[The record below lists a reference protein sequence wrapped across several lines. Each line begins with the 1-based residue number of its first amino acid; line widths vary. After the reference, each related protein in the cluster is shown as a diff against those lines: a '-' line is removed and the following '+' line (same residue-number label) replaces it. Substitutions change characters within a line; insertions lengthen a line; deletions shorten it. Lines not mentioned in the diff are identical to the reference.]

1 MPFHL
6 LVYMVAIGLDFDKWI
21 IWFFNMIKERNE
33 EKRSQLM
40 EQLRE
45 LEIQK
50 IQEQLRELEIRKI
63 QEQLRELEIR
73 KIQEQIRELEVQKN
87 IGKSLEMPRNYI
99 IKQTDLEVLKR

>member
-40 EQLRE
+40 EQLIE
-45 LEIQK
+45 LEIQ
-50 IQEQLRELEIRKI
+50 KI

-99 IKQTDLEVLKR
+99 IKQTDLEMLKR

>member
-6 LVYMVAIGLDFDKWI
+6 LVYMVAIGLDFDKWM

-45 LEIQK
+45 LE
-50 IQEQLRELEIRKI
+50 
-63 QEQLRELEIR
+63 
-73 KIQEQIRELEVQKN
+73 VTKN

>member
-6 LVYMVAIGLDFDKWI
+6 LVYMVAIGLDFNKWI

-40 EQLRE
+40 
-45 LEIQK
+45 
-50 IQEQLRELEIRKI
+50 
-63 QEQLRELEIR
+63 EQLRELEIR

>member
-6 LVYMVAIGLDFDKWI
+6 LVYMVAIGLDFNKWI

-50 IQEQLRELEIRKI
+50 IQEQLREP
-63 QEQLRELEIR
+63 EIR

>member
-6 LVYMVAIGLDFDKWI
+6 LVYMVAIGLDFNKWI

-45 LEIQK
+45 LEIQ
-50 IQEQLRELEIRKI
+50 KI

>member
-6 LVYMVAIGLDFDKWI
+6 LVYMVAIGLDFNKWI

-50 IQEQLRELEIRKI
+50 I
-63 QEQLRELEIR
+63 
-73 KIQEQIRELEVQKN
+73 
-87 IGKSLEMPRNYI
+87 
-99 IKQTDLEVLKR
+99 

>member
-6 LVYMVAIGLDFDKWI
+6 LVYMVAIGLDFDKWM

-40 EQLRE
+40 
-45 LEIQK
+45 
-50 IQEQLRELEIRKI
+50 
-63 QEQLRELEIR
+63 
-73 KIQEQIRELEVQKN
+73 EQIRELEVQKN

>member
-1 MPFHL
+1 MKLQSYNDFTMPFHL
-6 LVYMVAIGLDFDKWI
+6 LVYMVAIGLDFNKWI

-50 IQEQLRELEIRKI
+50 I
-63 QEQLRELEIR
+63 
-73 KIQEQIRELEVQKN
+73 
-87 IGKSLEMPRNYI
+87 
-99 IKQTDLEVLKR
+99 

>member
-63 QEQLRELEIR
+63 QEQ
-73 KIQEQIRELEVQKN
+73 IRELEVQKN

-99 IKQTDLEVLKR
+99 IKQTDLEMLKR

>member
-63 QEQLRELEIR
+63 QEQLRELE
-73 KIQEQIRELEVQKN
+73 VQKN

-99 IKQTDLEVLKR
+99 IKQTDLEMLKR

>member
-6 LVYMVAIGLDFDKWI
+6 LVYMVAIGLDFNKWI

-45 LEIQK
+45 LEI
-50 IQEQLRELEIRKI
+50 
-63 QEQLRELEIR
+63 R
-73 KIQEQIRELEVQKN
+73 KIQEQIRELEVQK
-87 IGKSLEMPRNYI
+87 IQQQIRELKFKKIQESLWKCQEI
-99 IKQTDLEVLKR
+99 IL

>member
-6 LVYMVAIGLDFDKWI
+6 LVYMVAIGLDFDKWM

-40 EQLRE
+40 EQL
-45 LEIQK
+45 
-50 IQEQLRELEIRKI
+50 
-63 QEQLRELEIR
+63 
-73 KIQEQIRELEVQKN
+73 RELEVQKN